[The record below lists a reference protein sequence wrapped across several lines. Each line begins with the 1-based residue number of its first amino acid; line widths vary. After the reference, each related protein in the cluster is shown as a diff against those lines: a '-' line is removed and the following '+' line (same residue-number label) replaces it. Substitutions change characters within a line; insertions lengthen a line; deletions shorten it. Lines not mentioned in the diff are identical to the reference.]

1 MVKDYVIV
9 YQAMRIS
16 GSGVTS
22 YGNIVVNA
30 PSQDAVIEMFH
41 FLMNGPCSEMWECRE
56 ATVNDY
62 YRRVPYVDV
71 HKLNG

>member
-1 MVKDYVIV
+1 MSLFIRR
-9 YQAMRIS
+9 MRLS
-16 GSGVTS
+16 SSGVTS
-22 YGNIVVNA
+22 YGNVVVNA

-41 FLMNGPCSEMWECRE
+41 VLMNGPCSEMWECRE
-56 ATVNDY
+56 AAANDH